1 MIEKTT
7 SVVRFAALDR
17 WDSPQISSAPTSYA
31 WPVATLG
38 EVAHVRLGVQ
48 VPRKGSKL
56 RGVARPYL
64 RAINVRRAEL
74 NLTDVK
80 TMYLPEAQAI
90 DLALQQGDLLFVEG
104 SGSVTEVGRAA
115 LWNESI
121 SGVVHQNS
129 VIRARLHDERLDP
142 EYVITWFNSRAGN
155 AYVREQATTTSGLYH
170 IGASKLAGAPIP
182 IPPID
187 IQRKVVAAYREILH
201 SAETSK
207 SKSVVLKNAAWEYFD
222 AQLIDAAG
230 TAAAA
235 DMVTVAE
242 FSVLDRWDTDI
253 TPMGITSSHPIVR
266 LDTVADIR
274 LGVQLQRSNTGGQ
287 DVPYLRVANVQRG
300 YLDLTDVK
308 TMNVRP
314 DTVARLALQRDDL
327 LFLEANSLEEVG
339 RCARWD
345 GQIPLCIHQNHVI
358 RARLRTTD
366 LLPEY
371 VEAWFNSPAGGSHV
385 RARARTTSGTLY
397 TIPVNVLADAP
408 VPVPPVE
415 DQGRLIAK
423 LQEGLAEARSYLDD
437 AEQLREQAETDLV
450 AALTS
455 SCDEAPS
462 RLVTS

>member
-1 MIEKTT
+1 MIERTT
-7 SVVRFAALDR
+7 SVVRFAVLDR
-17 WDSPQISSAPTSYA
+17 WDSPQISGAPTSYA
-31 WPVATLG
+31 WPVAKLG
-38 EVAHVRLGVQ
+38 EVAHVRLGIQ

-56 RGVARPYL
+56 SGVARPYL

-74 NLTDVK
+74 DLTDVK
-80 TMYLPEAQAI
+80 TMHLPETQAI
-90 DLALQQGDLLFVEG
+90 DLTLQQGDLLFVEG

-115 LWNESI
+115 LWNDSI
-121 SGVVHQNS
+121 PGAVHQNS

-142 EYVITWFNSRAGN
+142 GYVITWFNSRAGN
-155 AYVREQATTTSGLYH
+155 AYIREQATTTSGLYH

-187 IQRKVVAAYREILH
+187 IQRQVVATYRETLQ
-201 SAETSK
+201 SAEK
-207 SKSVVLKNAAWEYFD
+207 AKCRSVVLTNAAWDFFD
-222 AQLIDAAG
+222 AQLIDATE

-235 DMVTVAE
+235 DVVTVTE
-242 FSVLDRWDTDI
+242 FSALDRWDTDI
-253 TPMGITSSHPIVR
+253 TPIGITSPYPLVR
-266 LDTVADIR
+266 LDVVADIR

-314 DTVARLALQRDDL
+314 DTIARLVLKRHDL

-415 DQGRLIAK
+415 EQNRLFAK
-423 LQEGLAEARSYLDD
+423 LQQGLAEARSSLVD
-437 AEQLREQAETDLV
+437 AERLREQAEADLI
-450 AALTS
+450 AALAS
-455 SCDEAPS
+455 V
-462 RLVTS
+462 L